1 MVFAQCSVCAIYTV
15 ATAVLDPVLRYRS
28 IRRGNY
34 ISRAWR
40 YEFKIQPQI
49 VGIFTITLIIM
60 HSTIDYVPY
69 YCRAIRTIC
78 VSDAQQKFLYWRH
91 AGNTACAIRSR
102 VGCKMKN
109 ISLHQYGR
117 LRTGTK
123 NICDIISA

>member
-49 VGIFTITLIIM
+49 VGHIHHHTDNYAFYNILF
-60 HSTIDYVPY
+60 
-69 YCRAIRTIC
+69 AI
-78 VSDAQQKFLYWRH
+78 L
-91 AGNTACAIRSR
+91 
-102 VGCKMKN
+102 
-109 ISLHQYGR
+109 L
-117 LRTGTK
+117 
-123 NICDIISA
+123 